1 MGNSDDQIQGQQKT
15 RWNSR
20 FAFLM
25 AMIGSAVGL
34 GNIWRFNYVLYSQ
47 GGGAFLIPYIT
58 AIIVMGLPFLI
69 LEYGVGYH
77 LRDSLSNILKRI
89 KPYLEVLG
97 WFILLIVF
105 LILTYYLVIVGW
117 DVIYLALS
125 FFKGWGADPN
135 MFFSNNIVVGGDDLN
150 SITSFVLPMSLITIL
165 LWIVLWYTSCKSIDR
180 IEKIV
185 KSLIP
190 LLFLLMAF
198 IVFYSLT
205 LPGHDVG
212 LQALFTP
219 DWSALGN
226 IDIWLA
232 AFGQVLYS
240 LSMGEA
246 VALTYASYLPEG
258 SKLIDNLLVVVA
270 SNSFFEIFT
279 AVGVFS
285 ILGYMALETGCS
297 VGQVATSGTGLLFIA
312 FPQVFNIMGNFAYI
326 LGPVFFLCVLFAGL
340 TSIVG
345 MFEPIVNAMSA
356 KFGLSRT
363 KAATIVGLTGLCVSL
378 IYTTGSGNFILTVV
392 DEFFSEFALLL
403 GVILQV
409 IIFGW
414 FYSIEKIVPIL
425 NENSS
430 IHVGKKWIFTIK
442 FLLPIILTIIWL
454 SGVAGLIGTQDGA
467 TVLIEAVV
475 TVMFIVVPI
484 VLTLLPEK
492 KSDVNLNPAIEES
505 S

>member
-1 MGNSDDQIQGQQKT
+1 MTQSSNQISKT
-15 RWNSR
+15 RWSST

-34 GNIWRFNYVLYSQ
+34 GNIWRFNYVVYSN
-47 GGGAFLIPYIT
+47 GGGAFFIPYLC
-58 AIIVMGLPFLI
+58 AIIFMGVPFLLI
-69 LEYGVGYH
+69 EYGVGYKF
-77 LRDSLSNILKRI
+77 RDSFSNILKKI
-89 KPYLEVLG
+89 KPCFEVLG
-97 WFILLIVF
+97 WLVMLFLFLDLSYYMIV
-105 LILTYYLVIVGW
+105 LGW
-117 DVIYLALS
+117 DCIYFILS

-135 MFFSNNIVVGGDDLN
+135 MFFNANLIVGGMNLDSL
-150 SITSFVLPMSLITIL
+150 TTFVLPVTAVTII
-165 LWIVLWYTSCKSIDR
+165 LWAVLWYISHKSIDA
-180 IEKIV
+180 IEKTV
-185 KSLIP
+185 KILIP
-190 LLFLLMAF
+190 LMFFLMIF

-363 KAATIVGLTGLCVSL
+363 KAATIVGLIGLCVSL